1 MQNTALAIVDK
12 YIIKIYHQNSLIYYK
27 NTKIHKYGGDNIMIS
42 FIKRAGAI
50 MAAAA
55 LVVTSG
61 LFSMQVKA
69 ASRPNITD
77 VSVSSN
83 TVAAGGTVTVSVA
96 YTSDSPVTVQIN
108 CYNPYV
114 AYDYNLNSY
123 GISLPGYA
131 YGSIG
136 GFSASGAGVAS
147 APGVFQTVNI
157 TVPVPSTAYGSYTIS
172 AKVTNDTGSDTG
184 SGSLFVNNTT
194 MDTAK
199 PSLLSASVGTKN
211 DGNKQYVEI
220 VATATDDYSRP
231 GQTSSSVASVSVAF
245 ENVEQPGTWT
255 KTVTLYPVNKIYV
268 GRIDISS
275 IETPGTYVLNYAQV
289 IDTSG
294 NIATYKKSGTTLKSS
309 SSDVKFFPSNL
320 NKVTFQIGDVA
331 GQPVKDNKNETTQAE
346 TVNDP
351 NVSPKTSENG
361 VIIPA
366 LIILAVVLSGSVSVV
381 TAMAKHSCS

>member
-1 MQNTALAIVDK
+1 MK
-12 YIIKIYHQNSLIYYK
+12 
-27 NTKIHKYGGDNIMIS
+27 S
-42 FIKRAGAI
+42 FIKRAGAL
-50 MAAAA
+50 MAAATLFVA
-55 LVVTSG
+55 SG

-69 ASRPNITD
+69 ASAPNVSG
-77 VSVSSN
+77 VSVSSSS
-83 TVAAGGTVTVSVA
+83 VAAGGTVTVSVT

-123 GISLPGYA
+123 GISVPGYA

-136 GFSASGAGVAS
+136 GFSATGEGAAS
-147 APGVFQTVNI
+147 TPGVFGIVNI
-157 TVPVPSTAYGSYTIS
+157 PVTVPSTAYGNYSIS
-172 AKVTNDTGSDTG
+172 AKVTNATGTATG
-184 SGSLFVNNTT
+184 SGSLFVSNTT

-199 PSLLSASVGTKN
+199 PSLLSASVGVKS
-211 DGNKQYVEI
+211 DGSKQYVEI

-231 GQTSSSVASVSVAF
+231 GQTSSNVATVSVAF

-255 KTVTLYPVNKIYV
+255 KTVTLYPTRNVYV
-268 GRIDISS
+268 GRIDVSS
-275 IETPGTYVLNYAQV
+275 IETSGTYVLNYAQV

-366 LIILAVVLSGSVSVV
+366 LIMLAVVLSGSLSVV
-381 TAMAKHSCS
+381 TAMAKNVK

>member
-1 MQNTALAIVDK
+1 MR
-12 YIIKIYHQNSLIYYK
+12 
-27 NTKIHKYGGDNIMIS
+27 S

-55 LVVTSG
+55 LIVTSG
-61 LFSMQVKA
+61 LFSVQVKA

-77 VSVSSN
+77 VSVSSD

-96 YTSDSPVTVQIN
+96 YTSDLPVTVQIN

-123 GISLPGYA
+123 GISVPGYA

-136 GFSASGAGVAS
+136 GFSASGAG
-147 APGVFQTVNI
+147 APSTPGTFRTVDIPVN
-157 TVPVPSTAYGSYTIS
+157 VPSTAYGSYTIS
-172 AKVTNDTGSDTG
+172 AKVTNATGSDTG
-184 SGSLFVNNTT
+184 SGSLFVSNTT
-194 MDTAK
+194 LDTAK
-199 PSLLSASVGTKN
+199 PSLLSASVGIKN
-211 DGNKQYVEI
+211 DGSKQYVEI
-220 VATATDDYSRP
+220 TATATDDYSRP
-231 GQTSSSVASVSVAF
+231 GQTSSNVASVSVAF

-255 KTVTLYPVNKIYV
+255 KTVTLYPVNRVYV

-275 IETPGTYVLNYAQV
+275 IETSGTYILNYAQV

-309 SSDVKFFPSNL
+309 SSDVRFFPSNL
-320 NKVTFQIGDVA
+320 YKVTFQIGDAA
-331 GQPVKDNKNETTQAE
+331 GQPVMDNKNETTQVQTSE

-351 NVSPKTSENG
+351 NLSPKTSENG

-366 LIILAVVLSGSVSVV
+366 LIMLAVVLSGSVSVV
-381 TAMAKHSCS
+381 TAMAKNVK

>member
-1 MQNTALAIVDK
+1 MK
-12 YIIKIYHQNSLIYYK
+12 
-27 NTKIHKYGGDNIMIS
+27 S

-55 LVVTSG
+55 LVVASG
-61 LFSMQVKA
+61 LFSTQVKA

-77 VSVSSN
+77 VSVSSD
-83 TVAAGGTVTVSVA
+83 TVAAGGLVTVSVE
-96 YTSDSPVTVQIN
+96 YQSDSPVTVQIN
-108 CYNPYV
+108 CYNTY
-114 AYDYNLNSY
+114 AGYDYNLNSY
-123 GISLPGYA
+123 GISIPGYA

-136 GFSASGAGVAS
+136 GFSASGTGVAS
-147 APGVFQTVNI
+147 APGTFGIVDIPVN
-157 TVPVPSTAYGSYTIS
+157 VPSTAYGSYTIS
-172 AKVTNDTGSDTG
+172 AKVTNTTGSDTG
-184 SGSLFVNNTT
+184 SGSLFVSNTT

-199 PSLLSASVGTKN
+199 PSLVSASVGVKN

-220 VATATDDYSRP
+220 TATATDDYSRP

-309 SSDVKFFPSNL
+309 SSDVKFFPNNL
-320 NKVTFQIGDVA
+320 NKVTFQVGDVA
-331 GQPVKDNKNETTQAE
+331 GQPVKDNKNETTQVQTSE

-351 NVSPKTSENG
+351 NLSPKTSENG
-361 VIIPA
+361 VIIPV
-366 LIILAVVLSGSVSVV
+366 LIMLIVVLSGGISVV
-381 TAMAKHSCS
+381 TYMVNKTE

>member
-1 MQNTALAIVDK
+1 MK
-12 YIIKIYHQNSLIYYK
+12 
-27 NTKIHKYGGDNIMIS
+27 S

-55 LVVTSG
+55 LVVASG
-61 LFSMQVKA
+61 LFSTQVKA

-77 VSVSSN
+77 VSVSSD
-83 TVAAGGTVTVSVA
+83 TVAAGGSVTVSVE
-96 YTSDSPVTVQIN
+96 YQSDSPVTVQIN
-108 CYNPYV
+108 CYNPY
-114 AYDYNLNSY
+114 AGYEYNLYSY
-123 GISLPGYA
+123 GISVPGYA

-136 GFSASGAGVAS
+136 GFSASGAG
-147 APGVFQTVNI
+147 APSTPGAFGIVNI
-157 TVPVPSTAYGSYTIS
+157 PVNVPSTAYGSYTIS
-172 AKVTNDTGSDTG
+172 AKVTNATGSDTG
-184 SGSLFVNNTT
+184 SGSLFVSNTT

-199 PSLLSASVGTKN
+199 PSLVSASVGVKN

-220 VATATDDYSRP
+220 TATATDDYSRP

-320 NKVTFQIGDVA
+320 DKVTFQVGDAA
-331 GQPVKDNKNETTQAE
+331 GQPVKDNKNETTQAQTSE

-351 NVSPKTSENG
+351 NLSPKTSENG

-366 LIILAVVLSGSVSVV
+366 LIMLAVVLSGSVSVV
-381 TAMAKHSCS
+381 TAMAKKVK

>member
-1 MQNTALAIVDK
+1 MR
-12 YIIKIYHQNSLIYYK
+12 
-27 NTKIHKYGGDNIMIS
+27 S

-55 LVVTSG
+55 LIVTSG
-61 LFSMQVKA
+61 LFSVQVKA

-77 VSVSSN
+77 VSVSSD
-83 TVAAGGTVTVSVA
+83 TVSAGGTVTVSVE
-96 YTSDSPVTVQIN
+96 YQSDSPVTVQIN
-108 CYNPYV
+108 CYNPY
-114 AYDYNLNSY
+114 AGYEYNLNSY
-123 GISLPGYA
+123 GISIPGYA

-136 GFSASGAGVAS
+136 GFSASGAGGGNS
-147 APGVFQTVNI
+147 TPGVSCIANI
-157 TVPVPSTAYGSYTIS
+157 PVTVPSTAYGSYTIS
-172 AKVTNDTGSDTG
+172 AKVTNTTGSDTG
-184 SGSLFVNNTT
+184 SGSLFVSNTT

-199 PSLLSASVGTKN
+199 PSLVSASVGVKN

-220 VATATDDYSRP
+220 TATATDDYSRP

-309 SSDVKFFPSNL
+309 SSDVRFFPSNL
-320 NKVTFQIGDVA
+320 DKVSFQVGDAA
-331 GQPVKDNKNETTQAE
+331 GQPVKDNKNETTQAQTSE

-351 NVSPKTSENG
+351 NLSPKTSENG

-366 LIILAVVLSGSVSVV
+366 LIMLAVVLSGSVSVV
-381 TAMAKHSCS
+381 TAMAKKVK

>member
-1 MQNTALAIVDK
+1 MAIVDK

-27 NTKIHKYGGDNIMIS
+27 NTKIRKYGGDNIMKS
-42 FIKRAGAI
+42 FIKRAGAV

-55 LVVTSG
+55 LIVTSG

-69 ASRPNITD
+69 ASSPDITD

-83 TVAAGGTVTVSVA
+83 TVAAGGTVTVSVT

-108 CYNPYV
+108 CYNPY
-114 AYDYNLNSY
+114 ATYDYNLNSY
-123 GISLPGYA
+123 GISVPGYA

-136 GFSASGAGVAS
+136 GFTASGAGLQTTPPAY
-147 APGVFQTVNI
+147 GVVNI
-157 TVPVPSTAYGSYTIS
+157 PVTVPSTAYGSYVVS
-172 AKVTNDTGSDTG
+172 VKVTNSTGSDTD
-184 SGSLFVNNTT
+184 SGSLFVSNTT

-199 PSLLSASVGTKN
+199 PSLLSASVGIKN

-231 GQTSSSVASVSVAF
+231 GQTSSNVATVSVAF

-255 KTVTLYPVNKIYV
+255 KTVTLYPASNVYI
-268 GRIDISS
+268 GRIDVSS

-289 IDTSG
+289 ADTSG

-320 NKVTFQIGDVA
+320 NKVTFKIGDVA
-331 GQPVKDNKNETTQAE
+331 GQPVKDIKNETTQTA

-351 NVSPKTSENG
+351 NLSPKTSENG
-361 VIIPA
+361 GIIPA
-366 LIILAVVLSGSVSVV
+366 LIMLAIVLLGSVSVV
-381 TAMAKHSCS
+381 TAMAKNVK